1 MAEPT
6 PLSTETAQDKAT
18 VARPSPRV
26 DSGRVSVYAAL
37 GASAGAVP
45 LPWVPDVLV
54 RRVRGAL
61 VHDLAAQHGV
71 SLTREARDVL
81 AEPSASPGGRSLLG
95 QALRFVGTRLAVRSL
110 TALGPIG
117 FFWPMQNAFQTY
129 VLGRLF
135 ERYLS
140 VWRTERAVRVDAE
153 EARRVRGAIDGALMR
168 SIGVA
173 VEAPPE
179 PRSMDDDRD
188 LATAVIDGL
197 LALAAGI
204 PARLTRRLDAA
215 FDDVIGHEPR

>member
-1 MAEPT
+1 MAEST
-6 PLSTETAQDKAT
+6 PLSTETAQVKPT
-18 VARPSPRV
+18 VAHPASRV
-26 DSGRVSVYAAL
+26 DLGRVSVYAAL

-45 LPWVPDVLV
+45 LPWVPDVLI

-71 SLTREARDVL
+71 SLTREARDAL
-81 AEPSASPGGRSLLG
+81 AEPSASPRGRSLLG

-117 FFWPMQNAFQTY
+117 LFWPMQSALQTY

-140 VWRTERAVRVDAE
+140 IWRTESAVRIDGD

-173 VEAPPE
+173 VEALPE
-179 PRSMDDDRD
+179 PANVDDDRD
-188 LATAVIDGL
+188 LATAVVDGL